1 MSSGAQ
7 KLRDKLRSS
16 QKTKD
21 PSEKFDVRVSV
32 NEHVAAVLKKLKEK
46 EVISLTLCILMD
58 FPIHIDTISMGLPIV
73 RFKGSQVE
81 FSKF

>member
-16 QKTKD
+16 QKNKD

-46 EVISLTLCILMD
+46 EVISLTLKMPKNVC
-58 FPIHIDTISMGLPIV
+58 
-73 RFKGSQVE
+73 
-81 FSKF
+81 

>member
-46 EVISLTLCILMD
+46 EVNSLT
-58 FPIHIDTISMGLPIV
+58 FNAPIATKSTAFLV
-73 RFKGSQVE
+73 C
-81 FSKF
+81 